1 MNYESKIMPDP
12 KLDFANVLIRPQ
24 KSDLNSRSQVDL
36 NVEYNFKY
44 STMKWNG
51 IPIIA
56 ANMDCVGTFEIYES
70 LSESNMITALHKF
83 YTPQDYKKYN
93 ENKQLNPDLFM
104 VSIGKSD
111 DSISYL
117 KAVQEAVDF
126 KWICIDIANG
136 YIASYPEYCKSI
148 RDAFPD
154 KIIVAGNVVTS
165 EAVVDLVENGKV
177 DVVKIGI
184 GPGSACTTRIKT
196 GVGMPQLSAIMECSF
211 AADQLGAHIIGDGGI
226 TCPGDV
232 SKAFGGGA
240 HFVMMG
246 GVFSGHDENPG
257 DTIEIAGQKYKTFYG
272 MSSSKAMNKY
282 YGETAKYRTSEGR
295 DFKVKY
301 KGPVSNTIL
310 DYLGGLRST
319 CTYVN
324 AKNIPELKEK
334 VKFYQA
340 SHQFNASLI

>member
-1 MNYESKIMPDP
+1 MNYESKILSVP
-12 KLDFANVLIRPQ
+12 KLDFANVLIKPQ
-24 KSDLNSRSQVDL
+24 KSDLLSRSDVDL
-36 NVEYNFKY
+36 DVEYNFKH
-44 STMKWNG
+44 STLAWKG
-51 IPIIA
+51 SPIIA
-56 ANMDCVGTFEIYES
+56 ANMDCVGTFEIYKV

-83 YTPQDYKKYN
+83 YTPEDYKECHEKTP
-93 ENKQLNPDLFM
+93 LNPDLFM

-111 DSISYL
+111 KSISYL
-117 KAVQEAVDF
+117 KAVQEVVDF

-136 YIASYPEYCKSI
+136 YISSYPDYCKSI

-154 KIIVAGNVVTS
+154 KIIVAGNVVTP
-165 EAVVDLVENGKV
+165 EAVTDLVQNGKV

-196 GVGMPQLSAIMECSF
+196 GVGMPQLSAIMECSV
-211 AADQLGAHIIGDGGI
+211 AADEIGAHIIGDGGI
-226 TCPGDV
+226 TCPGDL
-232 SKAFGGGA
+232 SKAFSGGA

-257 DTIEIAGQKYKTFYG
+257 DIVEIDGKKYKTFYG

-282 YGETAKYRTSEGR
+282 YGKTASYRTSEGR

-301 KGPVSNTIL
+301 KGSVSTTVQ

-334 VKFYQA
+334 VQFYQA
-340 SHQFNASLI
+340 SQQFNASLI

>member
-1 MNYESKIMPDP
+1 MNYEGKILSSPR
-12 KLDFANVLIRPQ
+12 LDFANVLIRPQ
-24 KSDLNSRSQVDL
+24 KSDLTSRSQVNLD
-36 NVEYNFKY
+36 VEYKFKY
-44 STMKWNG
+44 ATTQWKG
-51 IPIIA
+51 TPIIA
-56 ANMDCVGTFEIYES
+56 ANMDCIGTFEIYER
-70 LSESNMITALHKF
+70 LSQHNMVTALHKF
-83 YTPQDYKKYN
+83 YTPEEYAEFNKKTP
-93 ENKQLNPDLFM
+93 LNPDLFM

-111 DSISYL
+111 KSIDYL
-117 KAVQEAVDF
+117 KAVQEVVDF

-136 YIASYPEYCKSI
+136 YISSYPEYCKTI
-148 RDAFPD
+148 REAFPD
-154 KIIVAGNVVTS
+154 KIIIAGNVVTP
-165 EAVVDLVENGKV
+165 EAVKDLVINGMV
-177 DVVKIGI
+177 DVVKVGI

-196 GVGMPQLSAIMECSF
+196 GVGMPQLSAIMECSYS
-211 AADQLGAHIIGDGGI
+211 AEEIGAHIIGDGGI
-226 TCPGDV
+226 TCPGDL
-232 SKAFGGGA
+232 SKAFSGGA

-257 DTIEIAGQKYKTFYG
+257 DIIEENGKKFKTFYG

-301 KGPVSNTIL
+301 KGPVDNTIL

-334 VKFYQA
+334 VQFYQV
-340 SHQFNASLI
+340 SQQFNSSLL

>member
-1 MNYESKIMPDP
+1 MNCESKISSIP

-24 KSDLNSRSQVDL
+24 KSDLISRSQVDL

-44 STMKWNG
+44 SSIKWKG
-51 IPIIA
+51 TPIIA
-56 ANMDCVGTFEIYES
+56 ANMDCVGTFEIYKS
-70 LSESNMITALHKF
+70 LSENNMITALHKF
-83 YTPQDYKKYN
+83 YTPEEYKEYHEKHS
-93 ENKQLNPDLFM
+93 LNPDLFM

-111 DSISYL
+111 ESISYL
-117 KAVQEAVDF
+117 KAVEEVVDF

-136 YIASYPEYCKSI
+136 YISSYPEYCRSI

-165 EAVVDLVENGKV
+165 EAVTDLVENGKV

-196 GVGMPQLSAIMECSF
+196 GVGMPQLSAIMECSH
-211 AADQLGAHIIGDGGI
+211 AANNIGAHIIGDGGI
-226 TCPGDV
+226 TCPGDL

-257 DTIEIAGQKYKTFYG
+257 DIVEIEGQKFKTFYG

-282 YGETAKYRTSEGR
+282 YGKTASYRTSEGR

-301 KGPVSNTIL
+301 KGCVSNTVL

-324 AKNIPELKEK
+324 AKNIPELTDK
-334 VKFYQA
+334 VLFYQV
-340 SHQFNASLI
+340 SQQFNASLI